1 MQLAPNGNEAPA
13 RQGFSVRIHDA
24 RDFAAYRSQVA
35 ALNGGVNI
43 DHAPNVIV
51 VDYFHFVCPFDGSD
65 IRENFRPSGGRRVQR
80 SVLEVFQGL
89 NRILRSLGHQVVA
102 DAVLEIQKKH
112 RRDLEAAAE

>member
-1 MQLAPNGNEAPA
+1 NPHA
-13 RQGFSVRIHDA
+13 RGLTAQRTQG
-24 RDFAAYRSQVA
+24 AAVDGS
-35 ALNGGVNI
+35 VNI
-43 DHAPNVIV
+43 DHAPDGVMR
-51 VDYFHFVCPFDGSD
+51 DYFHLVRPVDGSY
-65 IRENFRPSGGRRVQR
+65 IRENFRAPGGRRIKR